1 MRKSFNQKVKKISS
15 SLIVVLLV
23 CMNFLIHLP
32 FKAEAATT
40 ELKGLGDVSY
50 YNAIIFGDHS
60 ATSADIEG
68 AMAVQKNMNASSY
81 TVLAA
86 ATGANNLA
94 GATWVDEGYPS
105 LLLGGQFT
113 KAGAGQVIIQD
124 GTVAMTKDGDPEG
137 AMKTSYDRIAY
148 KEQVEIDAKFKEFRK
163 DVDGV
168 IGDAGQLHTDK
179 PKPNMSFGIG
189 EDVKNP
195 NIYVSSGLTGEKT
208 FDVKDVFLP
217 NVDNKD
223 FIVIYSDAETVN
235 FASGAILYDTRN
247 TGMATDLINTSQA
260 YDPNSSFTELASK
273 VIWVFPNATKITTK
287 GYGVVGSVFAPN
299 AVVETKGGSINGQA
313 FVGGLHQRDGFEV
326 HNFKFNW
333 PKWKKPAAEK
343 GNLQIKKVDE
353 SDENIVLK
361 DAKFDVIDKENNVV
375 ATVTTNEKGIAE
387 VKDLPLGDYFVK
399 EISAPEGYIKVDT
412 PVKVTIDNTKVIE
425 IVMKNTKKVEN
436 GQFKILKKDS
446 ESGQLLPGAKFDVID
461 KDGNVVETIITDGK
475 GEALSKQLPV
485 GTYTLKEVEAPKGY
499 ELSSSLVHVDV
510 AANKTVT
517 VDVLNKKIVEKAT
530 GQFEIVKVDANDKE
544 KLLSDAEFEV
554 YKDGK
559 KVDTL
564 RTDKTGKVIS
574 TKLEPGKYTLKET
587 KAPQGY
593 TLLKEEIEV
602 VVEANKVVQV
612 QVENAKE
619 LGSLQVVKK
628 DAESGKVL
636 EGAEFRLKNESG
648 QVVGEAK
655 TTNKDGVVQFENLV
669 PGKYTLEETKAPEGY
684 KAVEVT
690 VEVNVVAN
698 EVVKQEVMNEKVTG
712 QFEIVKVDANDKTK
726 VLSGAEFEVY
736 KEGKKVDTLRT
747 DKTGKVIST
756 KLEPGKYTLK
766 ETKAPQGYKLLK
778 EEIEVVV
785 EANKVVQ
792 VQVENAKELG
802 SLQVVKKDAESGKV
816 LEGAEFRLKNENGQ
830 VVGEAKTTN
839 KDGVVQFE
847 NLVPGKYTLEE
858 TKAPEGYKAVE
869 VTVEVNVVA
878 NEMVK
883 QEVTNEKVTGQFE
896 IVKVDAEDKA
906 KVLSDAE
913 FAVYKDGKKVA
924 ELKTDE
930 SGKVMSPKL
939 PLGEYTVK
947 ETKAPEGYKLSNK
960 EWKVTIQNENEIVK
974 VEAENEK
981 VLGSLQIIKTDDKD
995 QAKRLAG
1002 AEFTLKDVK
1011 GNVVKEGITTDESGT
1026 VKVDGLVPGEYTLEE
1041 TKAPEGYELTKQVIH
1056 ATVDGEKVIDVKVT
1070 NSKSLGQFEIVKVD
1084 ANDKEKRLSDAEFEV
1099 YKDGKKVETLR
1110 TDKTGKV
1117 ISTKLEP
1124 GKYTLK
1130 ETKAPQ
1136 GYKLLKEEIE
1146 VVVEANKVVQVQVEN
1161 AKELGSLQVI
1171 KKDAESGKVLEGAE
1185 FRLKN
1190 EAGQVVGEAKT
1201 TDKDGVVKFENV
1213 VPGKYTLEET
1223 KAPEGYKA
1231 LEVTV
1236 EVNVVANEVIKQ
1248 EVTNEKIAGQ
1258 FEIVKVDANDKEK
1271 VLSGAEFTVYKGGKK
1286 VAELKTDESGKVMSP
1301 KLPLGE
1307 YTVKETKAPEGYKL
1321 SNKEWKVTIQN
1332 EKEVV
1337 KVEAENERILGS
1349 LQIIK
1354 TDDKDQAKRLAGAEF
1369 TLKDAQGNVVK
1380 EGITTDK
1387 SGIVKVEGLVP
1398 GEYTLEETKAPEGYE
1413 LTKQVIHVTVDG
1425 EKVIDVKVTNSK
1437 SLGQFE
1443 IVKVDAEDKAKV
1455 LSNAEFEVYKDG
1467 EKVETLR
1474 TDKTGKVTSKKLEP
1488 GTYTLKETKAP
1499 QGYKL
1504 LKEEIEV
1511 VVEANKV
1518 VQVQVE
1524 NAKELGSLQV
1534 IKKDAESGKVL
1545 EGAEFKLKNETGQ
1558 VVGEAKTTNKD
1569 GVVKFENLVPGKYTL
1584 EETKAPEGYKALEVT
1599 VEVNVV
1605 ANKVI
1610 KQEVLNEK
1618 VKGKITGQI
1627 EIIKVDANDRDK
1639 KLAGAVFEIL
1649 KDGTK
1654 IDTLTSDENGK
1665 ATSKE
1670 LEPGDYILKEV
1681 QAPKGYSL
1689 SDKEIE
1695 FTISNQK
1702 IEVVKLQITNEK
1714 ETSKGPENPGGETEK
1729 PGEETEKPGEETEK
1743 PGEETEKPGE
1753 GTEKP
1758 GEGTEKPGEGTE
1770 KPGEETEKPGEG
1782 TENPGGETEKPGEE
1796 TEKPGEETEKPGE
1809 GTEKPGEEVGE
1820 PNLPEKEQGS
1830 SNDQKLPATGHN
1842 TNYLPF
1848 IGVILVLLGMRLRF
1862 MTKNS

>member
-1 MRKSFNQKVKKISS
+1 MNFLRKSFNQKIKKLSS
-15 SLIVVLLV
+15 SFIVVLLV

-32 FKAEAATT
+32 YKAEAATT

-81 TVLAA
+81 TVVAA

-94 GATWVDEGYPS
+94 GATWVEEGYPS

-113 KAGAGQVIIQD
+113 KAGTGQVIIQD

-137 AMKTSYDRIAY
+137 AMKSSYDRISY
-148 KEQVEIDAKFKEFRK
+148 KEQAEIDAKFKEFRK
-163 DVDGV
+163 DINSV
-168 IGDAGQLHTDK
+168 IEDAGQLHTDK
-179 PKPNMSFGIG
+179 PKPGMTFGIG

-195 NIYVSSGLTGEKT
+195 NIYVSSGLEGQEP
-208 FDVKDVFLP
+208 FNVKDVYLP
-217 NVDNKD
+217 NVNNKD
-223 FIVIYSDAETVN
+223 FIVIHSDAEEVN
-235 FASGAILYDTRN
+235 FGGGAILYDT
-247 TGMATDLINTSQA
+247 TDKGGFTLVNTSQA
-260 YDPNSSFTELASK
+260 YDPNSFFTELASK
-273 VIWVFPNATKITTK
+273 VIWVFPNAKKITTK

-333 PKWKKPAAEK
+333 PKWKNPAAEK

-353 SDENIVLK
+353 NDENIVLK
-361 DAKFDVIDKENNVV
+361 DAKFDVIDKDNNVV

-387 VKDLPLGDYFVK
+387 VKDLPFGDYFVK

-412 PVKVTIDNTKVIE
+412 PVKVTIDNTNIIE
-425 IVMKNTKKVEN
+425 FVMKNTKKVEN
-436 GQFKILKKDS
+436 GQFKLLKKDS

-499 ELSSSLVHVDV
+499 ELTSSLVHVDV

-530 GQFEIVKVDANDKE
+530 GQFEIVKVDAEDKA
-544 KLLSDAEFEV
+544 KVLSDAEFEV

-559 KVDTL
+559 KVETL
-564 RTDKTGKVIS
+564 RTDKTGKVTS
-574 TKLEPGKYTLKET
+574 KKLEPGTYTLKET

-619 LGSLQVVKK
+619 LGSLQVIKK

-636 EGAEFRLKNESG
+636 EGAEFRLKNENG
-648 QVVGEAK
+648 QIVGEAK
-655 TTNKDGVVQFENLV
+655 TTNKDGVVQFDNLE

-712 QFEIVKVDANDKTK
+712 QFEIVKVDANDK
-726 VLSGAEFEVY
+726 A
-736 KEGKKVDTLRT
+736 
-747 DKTGKVIST
+747 
-756 KLEPGKYTLK
+756 
-766 ETKAPQGYKLLK
+766 
-778 EEIEVVV
+778 
-785 EANKVVQ
+785 
-792 VQVENAKELG
+792 
-802 SLQVVKKDAESGKV
+802 
-816 LEGAEFRLKNENGQ
+816 
-830 VVGEAKTTN
+830 
-839 KDGVVQFE
+839 
-847 NLVPGKYTLEE
+847 
-858 TKAPEGYKAVE
+858 
-869 VTVEVNVVA
+869 
-878 NEMVK
+878 
-883 QEVTNEKVTGQFE
+883 
-896 IVKVDAEDKA
+896 
-906 KVLSDAE
+906 
-913 FAVYKDGKKVA
+913 
-924 ELKTDE
+924 
-930 SGKVMSPKL
+930 
-939 PLGEYTVK
+939 
-947 ETKAPEGYKLSNK
+947 
-960 EWKVTIQNENEIVK
+960 
-974 VEAENEK
+974 
-981 VLGSLQIIKTDDKD
+981 
-995 QAKRLAG
+995 
-1002 AEFTLKDVK
+1002 
-1011 GNVVKEGITTDESGT
+1011 
-1026 VKVDGLVPGEYTLEE
+1026 
-1041 TKAPEGYELTKQVIH
+1041 
-1056 ATVDGEKVIDVKVT
+1056 
-1070 NSKSLGQFEIVKVD
+1070 
-1084 ANDKEKRLSDAEFEV
+1084 
-1099 YKDGKKVETLR
+1099 
-1110 TDKTGKV
+1110 
-1117 ISTKLEP
+1117 
-1124 GKYTLK
+1124 
-1130 ETKAPQ
+1130 
-1136 GYKLLKEEIE
+1136 
-1146 VVVEANKVVQVQVEN
+1146 
-1161 AKELGSLQVI
+1161 
-1171 KKDAESGKVLEGAE
+1171 
-1185 FRLKN
+1185 
-1190 EAGQVVGEAKT
+1190 
-1201 TDKDGVVKFENV
+1201 
-1213 VPGKYTLEET
+1213 
-1223 KAPEGYKA
+1223 
-1231 LEVTV
+1231 
-1236 EVNVVANEVIKQ
+1236 
-1248 EVTNEKIAGQ
+1248 
-1258 FEIVKVDANDKEK
+1258 K
-1271 VLSGAEFTVYKGGKK
+1271 VLSGAEFTVYKDGKK

-1369 TLKDAQGNVVK
+1369 TLKDPQGNVVK

-1387 SGIVKVEGLVP
+1387 SGIVKVDGLVP

-1443 IVKVDAEDKAKV
+1443 IVKVDAEDKTKV
-1455 LSNAEFEVYKDG
+1455 LSDAEFEVYKDG
-1467 EKVETLR
+1467 KKVETLR
-1474 TDKTGKVTSKKLEP
+1474 TDKTGKVISQKLEP

-1534 IKKDAESGKVL
+1534 IKKDAESEKVL

-1569 GVVKFENLVPGKYTL
+1569 GVVTFENLVPGKYTL

-1605 ANKVI
+1605 ANTVI

-1618 VKGKITGQI
+1618 VKEKIKGQV
-1627 EIIKVDANDRDK
+1627 EITKVDATDTNK

-1654 IDTLTSDENGK
+1654 IDTLTTDENGK

-1681 QAPKGYSL
+1681 QAPEGYEL

-1714 ETSKGPENPGGETEK
+1714 ETSKGPENPGEETEKPGEETEKPGEETGTPGEETGTPGEETGTPGEETEK

-1753 GTEKP
+1753 E
-1758 GEGTEKPGEGTE
+1758 
-1770 KPGEETEKPGEG
+1770 
-1782 TENPGGETEKPGEE
+1782 
-1796 TEKPGEETEKPGE
+1796 
-1809 GTEKPGEEVGE
+1809 TEKPGEEVGK

>member
-1 MRKSFNQKVKKISS
+1 MNFLRKSFNQKIKKLSS
-15 SLIVVLLV
+15 SFIVVLLV
-23 CMNFLIHLP
+23 CMNFLIHLSY
-32 FKAEAATT
+32 KAEAATT

-81 TVLAA
+81 TVVAA

-113 KAGAGQVIIQD
+113 KAGTGQVIIQD

-137 AMKTSYDRIAY
+137 AMKSSYDRISY
-148 KEQVEIDAKFKEFRK
+148 KEQAEIDAKFKEFRK

-168 IGDAGQLHTDK
+168 IEDAGQLHTDK
-179 PKPNMSFGIG
+179 PKSGMTFGIG
-189 EDVKNP
+189 EDVNNP
-195 NIYVSSGLTGEKT
+195 NIYVSSGLEGQEP
-208 FDVKDVFLP
+208 FNVKDVYLP
-217 NVDNKD
+217 NVSNKD
-223 FIVIYSDAETVN
+223 FIVIYSDAEEVN
-235 FASGAILYDTRN
+235 FGGGAILYDT
-247 TGMATDLINTSQA
+247 TDKGGFTLVNTSQA
-260 YDPNSSFTELASK
+260 YDPNSFFTELASK
-273 VIWVFPNATKITTK
+273 VIWVFPNAKKITTK

-353 SDENIVLK
+353 NDENIVLK
-361 DAKFDVIDKENNVV
+361 DAKFDVIDKDNNVV

-387 VKDLPLGDYFVK
+387 VKDLPFGDYFVK

-412 PVKVTIDNTKVIE
+412 PKKVTIDNTNIIE
-425 IVMKNTKKVEN
+425 FVMKNTKKVEN
-436 GQFKILKKDS
+436 GQFKLLKKDS

-510 AANKTVT
+510 DANKTVT

-530 GQFEIVKVDANDKE
+530 GQFEIVKVDA
-544 KLLSDAEFEV
+544 
-554 YKDGK
+554 
-559 KVDTL
+559 
-564 RTDKTGKVIS
+564 
-574 TKLEPGKYTLKET
+574 
-587 KAPQGY
+587 
-593 TLLKEEIEV
+593 
-602 VVEANKVVQV
+602 
-612 QVENAKE
+612 
-619 LGSLQVVKK
+619 
-628 DAESGKVL
+628 
-636 EGAEFRLKNESG
+636 
-648 QVVGEAK
+648 
-655 TTNKDGVVQFENLV
+655 
-669 PGKYTLEETKAPEGY
+669 
-684 KAVEVT
+684 
-690 VEVNVVAN
+690 
-698 EVVKQEVMNEKVTG
+698 
-712 QFEIVKVDANDKTK
+712 
-726 VLSGAEFEVY
+726 
-736 KEGKKVDTLRT
+736 
-747 DKTGKVIST
+747 
-756 KLEPGKYTLK
+756 
-766 ETKAPQGYKLLK
+766 
-778 EEIEVVV
+778 
-785 EANKVVQ
+785 
-792 VQVENAKELG
+792 
-802 SLQVVKKDAESGKV
+802 
-816 LEGAEFRLKNENGQ
+816 
-830 VVGEAKTTN
+830 
-839 KDGVVQFE
+839 
-847 NLVPGKYTLEE
+847 
-858 TKAPEGYKAVE
+858 
-869 VTVEVNVVA
+869 
-878 NEMVK
+878 
-883 QEVTNEKVTGQFE
+883 
-896 IVKVDAEDKA
+896 EDKA
-906 KVLSDAE
+906 KV
-913 FAVYKDGKKVA
+913 
-924 ELKTDE
+924 
-930 SGKVMSPKL
+930 
-939 PLGEYTVK
+939 
-947 ETKAPEGYKLSNK
+947 
-960 EWKVTIQNENEIVK
+960 
-974 VEAENEK
+974 
-981 VLGSLQIIKTDDKD
+981 
-995 QAKRLAG
+995 
-1002 AEFTLKDVK
+1002 
-1011 GNVVKEGITTDESGT
+1011 
-1026 VKVDGLVPGEYTLEE
+1026 
-1041 TKAPEGYELTKQVIH
+1041 
-1056 ATVDGEKVIDVKVT
+1056 
-1070 NSKSLGQFEIVKVD
+1070 
-1084 ANDKEKRLSDAEFEV
+1084 LSDAEFEV

-1117 ISTKLEP
+1117 ISQKLEP

-1171 KKDAESGKVLEGAE
+1171 KKDAESGKVLSDAE

-1190 EAGQVVGEAKT
+1190 ENGQVVGETKT
-1201 TDKDGVVKFENV
+1201 TNKDGVVKFENL

-1231 LEVTV
+1231 VEVTV
-1236 EVNVVANEVIKQ
+1236 EVNVVANEVVKQ
-1248 EVTNEKIAGQ
+1248 EVMNEKVTGQ
-1258 FEIVKVDANDKEK
+1258 FEIIKVDANDKAK
-1271 VLSGAEFTVYKGGKK
+1271 VLSDAEFTVYKDGKK

-1354 TDDKDQAKRLAGAEF
+1354 TDDKDQAKRLSGAEF

-1387 SGIVKVEGLVP
+1387 SGIVKVDGLVP

-1425 EKVIDVKVTNSK
+1425 EKIVDVKVTNSK

-1455 LSNAEFEVYKDG
+1455 LSDAEFEVYKDG
-1467 EKVETLR
+1467 KKVETLR
-1474 TDKTGKVTSKKLEP
+1474 TDKTGKVISQKLEP

-1558 VVGEAKTTNKD
+1558 VVGETKTTNKD

-1605 ANKVI
+1605 ANTVI

-1618 VKGKITGQI
+1618 VKEKIKGQV
-1627 EIIKVDANDRDK
+1627 EITKVDATDTNK

-1654 IDTLTSDENGK
+1654 IDTLTTDKNGK

-1681 QAPKGYSL
+1681 QAPEGYEL

-1714 ETSKGPENPGGETEK
+1714 ETSKGPENPGGETETPGGETET

-1753 GTEKP
+1753 ETGTSGEETEKS
-1758 GEGTEKPGEGTE
+1758 GEETGTS
-1770 KPGEETEKPGEG
+1770 GEETEKPG
-1782 TENPGGETEKPGEE
+1782 GETGTPSEGMENVDKEKP
-1796 TEKPGEETEKPGE
+1796 T
-1809 GTEKPGEEVGE
+1809 
-1820 PNLPEKEQGS
+1820 LPEKGQGAS
-1830 SNDQKLPATGHN
+1830 HAQLPATGHDM
-1842 TNYLPF
+1842 NYLPF
-1848 IGVILVLLGMRLRF
+1848 IGFALVLLGIRLRF
-1862 MTKNS
+1862 MIKNS

>member
-1 MRKSFNQKVKKISS
+1 MNFLRKSFNQKIKKLSS
-15 SLIVVLLV
+15 SFIVVLLV

-32 FKAEAATT
+32 YKAEAATT

-81 TVLAA
+81 TVVAA

-124 GTVAMTKDGDPEG
+124 GTVAMTKDGDPDG
-137 AMKTSYDRIAY
+137 AMKTSYDRISY
-148 KEQVEIDAKFKEFRK
+148 KEQAEIDAKFKEFRK
-163 DVDGV
+163 DVNSV
-168 IGDAGQLHTDK
+168 IEDAGQLHTDK
-179 PKPNMSFGIG
+179 PKPGMTFGIG
-189 EDVKNP
+189 EDVNNP
-195 NIYVSSGLTGEKT
+195 NIYVSSGLEGQEP
-208 FDVKDVFLP
+208 FNVKDVYLP
-217 NVDNKD
+217 NVNNKD
-223 FIVIYSDAETVN
+223 FIVIHSDAEEVN
-235 FASGAILYDTRN
+235 FGGGAILYDT
-247 TGMATDLINTSQA
+247 TDKGGFTLVNTSQA
-260 YDPNSSFTELASK
+260 YDPNSFFTELASK
-273 VIWVFPNATKITTK
+273 VIWVFPNAKKITTK

-353 SDENIVLK
+353 NDENIVLK

-387 VKDLPLGDYFVK
+387 VKDLPFGDYFVK

-412 PVKVTIDNTKVIE
+412 PVKVTIDNTNVMK

-436 GQFKILKKDS
+436 GQFKLLKKDS

-461 KDGNVVETIITDGK
+461 KDGKVVETIVTDDK

-485 GTYTLKEVEAPKGY
+485 GSYTLKEVEAPKGY
-499 ELSSSLVHVDV
+499 ELSSSSVSVDV
-510 AANKTVT
+510 EVNKVVT
-517 VDVLNKKIVEKAT
+517 VDVVNKKIPEKVT
-530 GQFEIVKVDANDKE
+530 GQFEIVKVDAEDKT
-544 KLLSDAEFEV
+544 KVLSDAEFEV

-559 KVDTL
+559 KVETL
-564 RTDKTGKVIS
+564 RTDKTGKVVS
-574 TKLEPGKYTLKET
+574 QKLEPGTYTLKET

-593 TLLKEEIEV
+593 KLLKEEIEV
-602 VVEANKVVQV
+602 VVEANKVVEV

-619 LGSLQVVKK
+619 LGSLQVTKK

-636 EGAEFRLKNESG
+636 EGAEFRLKNENG
-648 QVVGEAK
+648 QVVGETK
-655 TTNKDGVVQFENLV
+655 TTNKDGVVKFENLV

-698 EVVKQEVMNEKVTG
+698 EVVKQEVMNEKLTG
-712 QFEIVKVDANDKTK
+712 QFEIVKVDAEDKAK
-726 VLSGAEFEVY
+726 VLSDAEFEVY
-736 KEGKKVDTLRT
+736 KDGKKVETLRT
-747 DKTGKVIST
+747 DKTGKVVSQ
-756 KLEPGKYTLK
+756 KLEPGTYTLK

-778 EEIEVVV
+778 EEIDVVV

-802 SLQVVKKDAESGKV
+802 SLQVIKKDAESGKV
-816 LEGAEFRLKNENGQ
+816 LEGAEFKLKNEAGQ
-830 VVGEAKTTN
+830 VVGETKTTN
-839 KDGVVQFE
+839 KDGVVKFE

-878 NEMVK
+878 NEVVK
-883 QEVTNEKVTGQFE
+883 QEVMNEKLTGQFE
-896 IVKVDAEDKA
+896 IVKVDANDKT
-906 KVLSDAE
+906 KLLSGAE
-913 FAVYKDGKKVA
+913 FEVYKDGKKVA

-974 VEAENEK
+974 LEAENEK
-981 VLGSLQIIKTDDKD
+981 ILGSLQIIKTDDKD
-995 QAKRLAG
+995 QTKRLAG

-1011 GNVVKEGITTDESGT
+1011 GNVVKEGITTDKSGT

-1056 ATVDGEKVIDVKVT
+1056 VTVDGEKIVDVKVA

-1084 ANDKEKRLSDAEFEV
+1084 AEDKAKVLSDAEFEV

-1117 ISTKLEP
+1117 ISQKLEP

-1136 GYKLLKEEIE
+1136 GYTLLKEEIE

-1185 FRLKN
+1185 FKLKN
-1190 EAGQVVGEAKT
+1190 EAGQVVGETKT
-1201 TDKDGVVKFENV
+1201 TNKDGIVKFENL

-1223 KAPEGYKA
+1223 KAPEGYKV

-1236 EVNVVANEVIKQ
+1236 EVNVVANEVVKQ
-1248 EVTNEKIAGQ
+1248 EVKNEK
-1258 FEIVKVDANDKEK
+1258 
-1271 VLSGAEFTVYKGGKK
+1271 
-1286 VAELKTDESGKVMSP
+1286 
-1301 KLPLGE
+1301 
-1307 YTVKETKAPEGYKL
+1307 
-1321 SNKEWKVTIQN
+1321 VT
-1332 EKEVV
+1332 
-1337 KVEAENERILGS
+1337 
-1349 LQIIK
+1349 
-1354 TDDKDQAKRLAGAEF
+1354 
-1369 TLKDAQGNVVK
+1369 
-1380 EGITTDK
+1380 
-1387 SGIVKVEGLVP
+1387 
-1398 GEYTLEETKAPEGYE
+1398 
-1413 LTKQVIHVTVDG
+1413 
-1425 EKVIDVKVTNSK
+1425 
-1437 SLGQFE
+1437 GQFE

-1455 LSNAEFEVYKDG
+1455 LSDAEFEVYKDG
-1467 EKVETLR
+1467 KKVETLR
-1474 TDKTGKVTSKKLEP
+1474 TDKTGKVISQKLEP

-1545 EGAEFKLKNETGQ
+1545 EGAEFKLKNEAGQ
-1558 VVGEAKTTNKD
+1558 VVGETKTTNKD
-1569 GVVKFENLVPGKYTL
+1569 GIVKFENLVPGKYTL
-1584 EETKAPEGYKALEVT
+1584 EETKAPEGYKVLEVT

-1605 ANKVI
+1605 ANEVV

-1618 VKGKITGQI
+1618 VKEEITGQL
-1627 EIIKVDANDRDK
+1627 EITKVDANDTNK
-1639 KLAGAVFEIL
+1639 TLAGAVFEIW

-1665 ATSKE
+1665 ATLKE
-1670 LEPGDYILKEV
+1670 LDPGDYILKEV
-1681 QAPKGYSL
+1681 QAPEGYEL

-1702 IEVVKLQITNEK
+1702 FEVVKLQITNK
-1714 ETSKGPENPGGETEK
+1714 KETEK

-1753 GTEKP
+1753 
-1758 GEGTEKPGEGTE
+1758 
-1770 KPGEETEKPGEG
+1770 
-1782 TENPGGETEKPGEE
+1782 ETEKPGEE

-1809 GTEKPGEEVGE
+1809 ETEKPGEETEKPGE
-1820 PNLPEKEQGS
+1820 ETEKPGEETEKPGEETEKPGEETEKPGEETEKPGEETEKPGKETEKPGGEIEKPGEGMGNPDKEKGQGTS
-1830 SNDQKLPATGHN
+1830 HAQQLPATGHDM
-1842 TNYLPF
+1842 NYLPF
-1848 IGVILVLLGMRLRF
+1848 IGFALVLLGIRLRF
-1862 MTKNS
+1862 MIKNN

>member
-1 MRKSFNQKVKKISS
+1 MRKSFNQKIKKLSS
-15 SLIVVLLV
+15 SFIVVLLV

-32 FKAEAATT
+32 YKAEAATT

-81 TVLAA
+81 TVVAA

-94 GATWVDEGYPS
+94 GATWVEEGYPS

-113 KAGAGQVIIQD
+113 KAGTGQVIIQD

-137 AMKTSYDRIAY
+137 AMKSSYDRISY
-148 KEQVEIDAKFKEFRK
+148 KEQAEIDAKFKEFRK
-163 DVDGV
+163 DINSV
-168 IGDAGQLHTDK
+168 IEDAGQLHTDK
-179 PKPNMSFGIG
+179 PKPGMTFGIG

-195 NIYVSSGLTGEKT
+195 NIYVSSGLEGQEP
-208 FDVKDVFLP
+208 FNVKDVYLP
-217 NVDNKD
+217 NVNNKD
-223 FIVIYSDAETVN
+223 FIVIHSDAEEVN
-235 FASGAILYDTRN
+235 FGGGAILYDT
-247 TGMATDLINTSQA
+247 TDKGGFTLVNTSQA
-260 YDPNSSFTELASK
+260 YDPNSFFTELASK
-273 VIWVFPNATKITTK
+273 VIWVFPNAKKITTK

-333 PKWKKPAAEK
+333 PKWKNPAAEK

-353 SDENIVLK
+353 NDENIVLK
-361 DAKFDVIDKENNVV
+361 DAKFDVIDKDNNVV

-387 VKDLPLGDYFVK
+387 VKDLPFGDYFVK

-412 PVKVTIDNTKVIE
+412 PVKVTIDNTNIIE
-425 IVMKNTKKVEN
+425 FVMKNTKKVEN
-436 GQFKILKKDS
+436 GQFKLLKKDS

-499 ELSSSLVHVDV
+499 ELTSSLVHVDV

-530 GQFEIVKVDANDKE
+530 GQFEIVKVDAEDKA
-544 KLLSDAEFEV
+544 KVLSDAEFEV

-559 KVDTL
+559 KVETL
-564 RTDKTGKVIS
+564 RTDKTGKVTS
-574 TKLEPGKYTLKET
+574 KKLEPGTYTLKET

-619 LGSLQVVKK
+619 LGSLQVIKK

-636 EGAEFRLKNESG
+636 EGAEFRLKNENG
-648 QVVGEAK
+648 QIVGEAK
-655 TTNKDGVVQFENLV
+655 TTNKDGVVQFDNLE

-712 QFEIVKVDANDKTK
+712 QFEIVKVDANDK
-726 VLSGAEFEVY
+726 A
-736 KEGKKVDTLRT
+736 
-747 DKTGKVIST
+747 
-756 KLEPGKYTLK
+756 
-766 ETKAPQGYKLLK
+766 
-778 EEIEVVV
+778 
-785 EANKVVQ
+785 
-792 VQVENAKELG
+792 
-802 SLQVVKKDAESGKV
+802 
-816 LEGAEFRLKNENGQ
+816 
-830 VVGEAKTTN
+830 
-839 KDGVVQFE
+839 
-847 NLVPGKYTLEE
+847 
-858 TKAPEGYKAVE
+858 
-869 VTVEVNVVA
+869 
-878 NEMVK
+878 
-883 QEVTNEKVTGQFE
+883 
-896 IVKVDAEDKA
+896 
-906 KVLSDAE
+906 
-913 FAVYKDGKKVA
+913 
-924 ELKTDE
+924 
-930 SGKVMSPKL
+930 
-939 PLGEYTVK
+939 
-947 ETKAPEGYKLSNK
+947 
-960 EWKVTIQNENEIVK
+960 
-974 VEAENEK
+974 
-981 VLGSLQIIKTDDKD
+981 
-995 QAKRLAG
+995 
-1002 AEFTLKDVK
+1002 
-1011 GNVVKEGITTDESGT
+1011 
-1026 VKVDGLVPGEYTLEE
+1026 
-1041 TKAPEGYELTKQVIH
+1041 
-1056 ATVDGEKVIDVKVT
+1056 
-1070 NSKSLGQFEIVKVD
+1070 
-1084 ANDKEKRLSDAEFEV
+1084 
-1099 YKDGKKVETLR
+1099 
-1110 TDKTGKV
+1110 
-1117 ISTKLEP
+1117 
-1124 GKYTLK
+1124 
-1130 ETKAPQ
+1130 
-1136 GYKLLKEEIE
+1136 
-1146 VVVEANKVVQVQVEN
+1146 
-1161 AKELGSLQVI
+1161 
-1171 KKDAESGKVLEGAE
+1171 
-1185 FRLKN
+1185 
-1190 EAGQVVGEAKT
+1190 
-1201 TDKDGVVKFENV
+1201 
-1213 VPGKYTLEET
+1213 
-1223 KAPEGYKA
+1223 
-1231 LEVTV
+1231 
-1236 EVNVVANEVIKQ
+1236 
-1248 EVTNEKIAGQ
+1248 
-1258 FEIVKVDANDKEK
+1258 K
-1271 VLSGAEFTVYKGGKK
+1271 VLSGAEFTVYKDGKK

-1369 TLKDAQGNVVK
+1369 TLKDPQGNVVK

-1387 SGIVKVEGLVP
+1387 SGIVKVDGLVP

-1443 IVKVDAEDKAKV
+1443 IVKVDAEDKTKV
-1455 LSNAEFEVYKDG
+1455 LSDAEFEVYKDG
-1467 EKVETLR
+1467 KKVETLR
-1474 TDKTGKVTSKKLEP
+1474 TDKTGKVISQKLEP

-1534 IKKDAESGKVL
+1534 IKKDAESEKVL

-1569 GVVKFENLVPGKYTL
+1569 GVVTFENLVPGKYTL

-1605 ANKVI
+1605 ANTVI

-1618 VKGKITGQI
+1618 VKEKIKGQV
-1627 EIIKVDANDRDK
+1627 EITKVDATDTNK

-1654 IDTLTSDENGK
+1654 IDTLTTDENGK

-1681 QAPKGYSL
+1681 QAPEGYEL

-1714 ETSKGPENPGGETEK
+1714 ETSKGPENPGEETEKPGEETEKPGEETEKPGEETGTPGEETGTPGEETGTPGEETEK

-1753 GTEKP
+1753 E
-1758 GEGTEKPGEGTE
+1758 
-1770 KPGEETEKPGEG
+1770 
-1782 TENPGGETEKPGEE
+1782 
-1796 TEKPGEETEKPGE
+1796 
-1809 GTEKPGEEVGE
+1809 TEKPGEEVGK

>member
-1 MRKSFNQKVKKISS
+1 MNFLRKSFNQKIKKLSS
-15 SLIVVLLV
+15 SFIVVLLV

-32 FKAEAATT
+32 YKAEAATT

-68 AMAVQKNMNASSY
+68 AMAIQKNMNASSY

-86 ATGANNLA
+86 ATGAHNLA
-94 GATWVDEGYPS
+94 GATWVEEGYPS

-113 KAGAGQVIIQD
+113 KAGTGQVIIQD

-137 AMKTSYDRIAY
+137 AMNSSYDRISY
-148 KEQVEIDAKFKEFRK
+148 KEQAEIDAKFKEFRK
-163 DVDGV
+163 DVDSV
-168 IGDAGQLHTDK
+168 IEDAGQLHTDK
-179 PKPNMSFGIG
+179 PKSGMTFGIG
-189 EDVKNP
+189 EDVNNP
-195 NIYVSSGLTGEKT
+195 NIYVSSGLEGQEP
-208 FDVKDVFLP
+208 FNVKDVYLP
-217 NVDNKD
+217 NVSNKD
-223 FIVIYSDAETVN
+223 FIVIHSDAEEVN
-235 FASGAILYDTRN
+235 FGGGAILYDT
-247 TGMATDLINTSQA
+247 TDKGGFTLVNTSQA
-260 YDPNSSFTELASK
+260 YDPNSFFTELASK

-299 AVVETKGGSINGQA
+299 AVVDTKGGSINGQA
-313 FVGGLHQRDGFEV
+313 YVGGLHQRDGFEV

-353 SDENIVLK
+353 NDENIVLK
-361 DAKFDVIDKENNVV
+361 DAKFDVIDKDNNVV

-387 VKDLPLGDYFVK
+387 VKDLPFGDYFVK

-412 PVKVTIDNTKVIE
+412 PVKVTIDNTNIIE
-425 IVMKNTKKVEN
+425 FVMKNTKKVEN
-436 GQFKILKKDS
+436 GQFKLLKKDS

-510 AANKTVT
+510 AANNTVT

-530 GQFEIVKVDANDKE
+530 GQFEIVKVDANDKT
-544 KLLSDAEFEV
+544 KVLSDAEFEV

-559 KVDTL
+559 KVETL

-574 TKLEPGKYTLKET
+574 QKLEPGTYTLKET

-593 TLLKEEIEV
+593 KLLKEEIEV

-619 LGSLQVVKK
+619 LGSLQVIKK

-636 EGAEFRLKNESG
+636 EDAEFKLKNETG

-655 TTNKDGVVQFENLV
+655 TTNKNGVVTFENLV

-712 QFEIVKVDANDKTK
+712 QFEIVKVDANDK
-726 VLSGAEFEVY
+726 A
-736 KEGKKVDTLRT
+736 
-747 DKTGKVIST
+747 
-756 KLEPGKYTLK
+756 
-766 ETKAPQGYKLLK
+766 
-778 EEIEVVV
+778 
-785 EANKVVQ
+785 
-792 VQVENAKELG
+792 
-802 SLQVVKKDAESGKV
+802 
-816 LEGAEFRLKNENGQ
+816 
-830 VVGEAKTTN
+830 
-839 KDGVVQFE
+839 
-847 NLVPGKYTLEE
+847 
-858 TKAPEGYKAVE
+858 
-869 VTVEVNVVA
+869 
-878 NEMVK
+878 
-883 QEVTNEKVTGQFE
+883 
-896 IVKVDAEDKA
+896 
-906 KVLSDAE
+906 
-913 FAVYKDGKKVA
+913 
-924 ELKTDE
+924 
-930 SGKVMSPKL
+930 
-939 PLGEYTVK
+939 
-947 ETKAPEGYKLSNK
+947 
-960 EWKVTIQNENEIVK
+960 
-974 VEAENEK
+974 
-981 VLGSLQIIKTDDKD
+981 
-995 QAKRLAG
+995 
-1002 AEFTLKDVK
+1002 
-1011 GNVVKEGITTDESGT
+1011 
-1026 VKVDGLVPGEYTLEE
+1026 
-1041 TKAPEGYELTKQVIH
+1041 
-1056 ATVDGEKVIDVKVT
+1056 
-1070 NSKSLGQFEIVKVD
+1070 
-1084 ANDKEKRLSDAEFEV
+1084 
-1099 YKDGKKVETLR
+1099 
-1110 TDKTGKV
+1110 
-1117 ISTKLEP
+1117 
-1124 GKYTLK
+1124 
-1130 ETKAPQ
+1130 
-1136 GYKLLKEEIE
+1136 
-1146 VVVEANKVVQVQVEN
+1146 
-1161 AKELGSLQVI
+1161 
-1171 KKDAESGKVLEGAE
+1171 
-1185 FRLKN
+1185 
-1190 EAGQVVGEAKT
+1190 
-1201 TDKDGVVKFENV
+1201 
-1213 VPGKYTLEET
+1213 
-1223 KAPEGYKA
+1223 
-1231 LEVTV
+1231 
-1236 EVNVVANEVIKQ
+1236 
-1248 EVTNEKIAGQ
+1248 
-1258 FEIVKVDANDKEK
+1258 K
-1271 VLSGAEFTVYKGGKK
+1271 VLSGAEFTVYKDGKK

-1387 SGIVKVEGLVP
+1387 SGIVKVDGLVP

-1443 IVKVDAEDKAKV
+1443 IVKVDAEDKTKV
-1455 LSNAEFEVYKDG
+1455 LSDAEFEVYKDG
-1467 EKVETLR
+1467 KKIETLR
-1474 TDKTGKVTSKKLEP
+1474 TDKTGKVISQKLEP
-1488 GTYTLKETKAP
+1488 GKYTLKETKAP

-1518 VQVQVE
+1518 VQVQIE

-1569 GVVKFENLVPGKYTL
+1569 GIVKFENLEPGKYTL

-1605 ANKVI
+1605 ANEVAKR
-1610 KQEVLNEK
+1610 EVLNEK
-1618 VKGKITGQI
+1618 VKEEITGQL
-1627 EIIKVDANDRDK
+1627 EITKVDANDTGK
-1639 KLAGAVFEIL
+1639 TLAGAVFEIW

-1654 IDTLTSDENGK
+1654 IDTLTTNKNGK
-1665 ATSKE
+1665 AISKK

-1681 QAPKGYSL
+1681 HAPEGYKL
-1689 SDKEIE
+1689 SDKEIK
-1695 FTISNQK
+1695 FKISNEK
-1702 IEVVKLQITNEK
+1702 VEVKNLEITNEK
-1714 ETSKGPENPGGETEK
+1714 EQEKGPEKPGEETEK

-1753 GTEKP
+1753 ETGTP
-1758 GEGTEKPGEGTE
+1758 GE
-1770 KPGEETEKPGEG
+1770 
-1782 TENPGGETEKPGEE
+1782 ETEKPGEE

-1809 GTEKPGEEVGE
+1809 ETEKPGEETEKPGEETEKPGEETEKPGGETEKPGEETEKTGEGTEKPGEETEKPGEETEKPGEETEKPGEEVGA

-1862 MTKNS
+1862 MNKNS